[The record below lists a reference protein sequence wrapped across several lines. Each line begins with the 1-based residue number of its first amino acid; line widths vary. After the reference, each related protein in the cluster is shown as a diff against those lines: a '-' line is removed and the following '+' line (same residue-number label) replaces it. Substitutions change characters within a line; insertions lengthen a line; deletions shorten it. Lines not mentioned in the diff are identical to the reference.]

1 MKDYSTLEI
10 GKALDIPR
18 ERLRDWMD
26 RGFIKPTI
34 AAKGQGTKAVFTKS
48 DVYCV
53 ALFMELL
60 ESGFSREV
68 AASWISLLDKPRKPQ
83 KADAG
88 VVNYILF
95 REGPRGSQEKPTL
108 VTLEGIE
115 WDLSLKTGVLGGS
128 EKKQLINRDPF
139 FQEWAKQGWRKIFI
153 VNFRQIRNEVD
164 AALARL

>member
-26 RGFIKPTI
+26 RGFIRPTVP
-34 AAKGQGTKAVFTKS
+34 AQGQGTKAVFSTF

-68 AASWISLLDKPRKPQ
+68 AASWISLLDRPQ

-88 VVNYILF
+88 VPNYVLF

-115 WDLSLKTGVLGGS
+115 WDLNLKTGVLGGS
-128 EKKQLINRDPF
+128 EKKQLINLDPY

-153 VNFRQIRNEVD
+153 VNFRQIRHEVD
-164 AALARL
+164 VALARL